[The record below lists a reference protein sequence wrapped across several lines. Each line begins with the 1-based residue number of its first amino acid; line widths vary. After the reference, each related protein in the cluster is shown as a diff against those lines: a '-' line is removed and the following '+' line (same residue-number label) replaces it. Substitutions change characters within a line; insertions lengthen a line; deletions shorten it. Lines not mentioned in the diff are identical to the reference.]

1 MYTDWFER
9 TKDLDGIT
17 RYRYPRLY
25 QVVKYVVATGLMYW
39 AITIICNN
47 K

>member
-25 QVVKYVVATGLMYW
+25 QVLKYLVSTALMAW
-39 AITIICNN
+39 ALALIIRSN
-47 K
+47 